1 MKWAIVVLIVLGL
14 LAALSAILLVNALR
28 TEKDTLG
35 GKGEVTAVVAKM
47 TLPSMSWITSQH
59 IEVKEVPRKGLA
71 VDYFSDP
78 VQVVGKVLAVP
89 IIKDQVLTRS
99 NLISE
104 GSGAQLATA
113 LPQGMR
119 AVSIPISKH
128 SVMGGLLYPGCLV
141 DVIATFRLRRTRE
154 AKGEALSTTLLRGI
168 QVLAVQNETIFTK
181 ADQDQPKAKVRQS
194 SRDLTVTLMVDSR
207 QAEALQLAMNNGK
220 VTLAMRNPLDRQD
233 VESDAMVLSQG
244 RLAKLGQIL
253 GSSVSTTNG
262 RMPEFNEEGE
272 LVLTDSNDPNQL
284 QQRIST
290 GVTAESQRLERFFGG
305 TGKSPQWQVT
315 VIRGKDIKEEIL
327 EMAESDSAI
336 Q

>member
-1 MKWAIVVLIVLGL
+1 MKWAVIALVILGL
-14 LAALSAILLVNALR
+14 LAALSAILLVKAVQTNG
-28 TEKDTLG
+28 DTLG
-35 GKGEVTAVVAKM
+35 GKGDVKAVVAKNS
-47 TLPSMSWITSQH
+47 LPAMSWITSQH

-89 IIKDQVLTRS
+89 ITKDQVLTRS

-181 ADQDQPKAKVRQS
+181 ADQDQQKAKVRQS

-220 VTLAMRNPLDRQD
+220 VTLAMRNPLDQHD

-272 LVLTDSNDPNQL
+272 LVLTDSNDPNQP

-290 GVTAESQRLERFFGG
+290 GVTAKSQRLERFFGG
-305 TGKSPQWQVT
+305 MGRSPQWQVT
-315 VIRGKDIKEEIL
+315 VIRGKDVKEEIL

>member
-35 GKGEVTAVVAKM
+35 GTGEVTAVVAKM

-78 VQVVGKVLAVP
+78 VQVIGKVLAVP
-89 IIKDQVLTRS
+89 ITKGQVLTRS
-99 NLISE
+99 NLITE

-119 AVSIPISKH
+119 AVSVPISKH

-181 ADQDQPKAKVRQS
+181 ADQDQQKAKVRQS
-194 SRDLTVTLMVDSR
+194 SRDITVTLMVDSR

-220 VTLAMRNPLDRQD
+220 ITLAMRNPLDRQD

-253 GSSVSTTNG
+253 GSSVSTTYG

-272 LVLTDSNDPNQL
+272 LVLTDSNDPNQP

-290 GVTAESQRLERFFGG
+290 GVTTESQRLERFFGG
-305 TGKSPQWQVT
+305 MERSPQWQVT
-315 VIRGKDIKEEIL
+315 VIRGKDVKEEIL
-327 EMAESDSAI
+327 EMGESDSAI

>member
-35 GKGEVTAVVAKM
+35 GKGDVTAVVAKM

-78 VQVVGKVLAVP
+78 VQVIGKVLAVP
-89 IIKDQVLTRS
+89 ITKGQVLTRS
-99 NLISE
+99 NLITE

-181 ADQDQPKAKVRQS
+181 ADQQKAKVRQS

-253 GSSVSTTNG
+253 GSSVPTTNS
-262 RMPEFNEEGE
+262 RMPGFNEEGE
-272 LVLTDSNDPNQL
+272 LVLTDSNDPNQP

-290 GVTAESQRLERFFGG
+290 GVTAKSQRLERFFGG
-305 TGKSPQWQVT
+305 MGRSPQWQVT
-315 VIRGKDIKEEIL
+315 VIRGKDVKEEIL
-327 EMAESDSAI
+327 EMAESDSVI

>member
-35 GKGEVTAVVAKM
+35 GKGDVTAVVAKM

-78 VQVVGKVLAVP
+78 VQVIGKVLAVP
-89 IIKDQVLTRS
+89 ITKGQVLTRS
-99 NLISE
+99 NLITE

-181 ADQDQPKAKVRQS
+181 ADQDQQKAKVRQS
-194 SRDLTVTLMVDSR
+194 SRDITVTLMVDSR

-220 VTLAMRNPLDRQD
+220 ITLAMRNPLDRQD

-253 GSSVSTTNG
+253 GSSVSTTYG

-272 LVLTDSNDPNQL
+272 LVLTDSNDPNQP

-290 GVTAESQRLERFFGG
+290 GVTTESQRLERFFGDMG
-305 TGKSPQWQVT
+305 RSPQWQVT
-315 VIRGKDIKEEIL
+315 VIRGKDVKEEIL
-327 EMAESDSAI
+327 EMGESDSAI

>member
-89 IIKDQVLTRS
+89 ITKGQVLTRS
-99 NLISE
+99 NLITE

-119 AVSIPISKH
+119 AVSVPISKH

-181 ADQDQPKAKVRQS
+181 TDQQKAKVRQS

-272 LVLTDSNDPNQL
+272 LVLTDSNDPNQP

-305 TGKSPQWQVT
+305 MGRSPQWQVT
-315 VIRGKDIKEEIL
+315 VIRGKDVKEEIL
-327 EMAESDSAI
+327 EMGESDSAI

>member
-99 NLISE
+99 NLITE

-220 VTLAMRNPLDRQD
+220 VTLAMRNPLDQHD

-272 LVLTDSNDPNQL
+272 LVLTDSNDPNQP

-290 GVTAESQRLERFFGG
+290 GVTTESQRLERFFGG
-305 TGKSPQWQVT
+305 MGRSPQWQVT
-315 VIRGKDIKEEIL
+315 VIRGKDVKEEIL
-327 EMAESDSAI
+327 EMGESDSAI